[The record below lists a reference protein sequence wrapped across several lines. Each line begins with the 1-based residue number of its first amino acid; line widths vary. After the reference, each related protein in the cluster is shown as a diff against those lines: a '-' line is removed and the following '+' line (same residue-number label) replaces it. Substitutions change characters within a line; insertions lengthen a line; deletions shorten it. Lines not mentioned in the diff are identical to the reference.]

1 MDIKPCLGKIENG
14 KHYFPVRVYYNHT
27 DAGGIMYY
35 ANYFRIAEEARVALF
50 DVMAHDDLKG
60 YNDIKLLGDFVVRTA
75 NAEYYKSAHFG
86 EDLVIET
93 SVEELGKAYVVMK
106 QNIMRNDEFL
116 VEVKTKIVFVGVQI
130 KSESDCCPLG
140 NGVVVGKPQR
150 IPDFWKS
157 KLEQLQK

>member
-1 MDIKPCLGKIENG
+1 MYKKESLMEKFETKIIARYAETDQMG
-14 KHYFPVRVYYNHT
+14 VVHHSVYPIWYEVART
-27 DAGGIMYY
+27 EFAKKYILPYSQAEKIGIMMPV
-35 ANYFRIAEEARVALF
+35 AELTS
-50 DVMAHDDLKG
+50 K
-60 YNDIKLLGDFVVRTA
+60 
-75 NAEYYKSAHFG
+75 YYKSAHFG

-106 QNIMRNDEFL
+106 QNIMRNDELL

-130 KSESDCCPLG
+130 KSESDGCPLG